1 MSLSASAISTLA
13 AVLHG
18 RLVQPGDPDYDTAR
32 QVYNGMIDRRPAL
45 LVYARDV
52 ADVQHTVRLARDH
65 QQLLAL
71 RGGGHNGGG
80 LGVCDDGVVLDVSLF
95 KAIQV
100 DPVARTVRVG
110 AGCLLREIDAATH
123 AHGLALPMGINGT
136 TGIAGLTLG
145 GGIGYLSRQYGLTVD
160 HLLSADV
167 VLASGEAVTA
177 SANAHPD
184 LFWALRGGGGN
195 FGVVTTFEFRLEPV
209 RDVVGGMTIW
219 PIERWADLLRWY
231 REFIV
236 SAPPDL
242 NGFVHLGKIPPV
254 EPFPAPL
261 HGKTIGAIV
270 WCYTGP
276 PERAEQVF
284 RPVRAFGP
292 PMIDAVQPM
301 SMPMLQGMFDALYPA
316 GLQWYW
322 RGDFF
327 DTLSDAAI
335 EQHVE
340 FAARVP
346 TLHSL
351 MHLYPVL
358 GQVHVVGPGETA
370 FSYRRSQFA
379 QVVAGVSPDPADREA
394 ITRWCKDYGAAL
406 HDLSAGGSYINFLM
420 EEGDARVQA
429 AYRGNLDR
437 LSELKRRYD
446 PGNLFR
452 VNQNIV
458 PA

>member
-1 MSLSASAISTLA
+1 MLSVSALSAFST
-13 AVLHG
+13 VLHG
-18 RLVQPGDPDYDTAR
+18 HLVQPGDTGYDAAR
-32 QVYNGMIDRRPAL
+32 QVYNGMIDRRPRL
-45 LVYARDV
+45 IVYARDV
-52 ADVQHTVRLARDH
+52 ADVQHTVRLASDH

-80 LGVCDDGVVLDVSLF
+80 LGVCDDGVVLDMSLF
-95 KAIQV
+95 KAIEI
-100 DPVARTVRVG
+100 DPAARTARVG

-177 SANAHPD
+177 SANEHPD

-219 PIERWADLLRWY
+219 PIERMTDLLRWY

-254 EPFPAPL
+254 DPFPAAL
-261 HGKTIGAIV
+261 HGRTVCAVV

-276 PERAEQVF
+276 PEQAGQVF
-284 RPVRAFGP
+284 APIRAFGP

-301 SMPMLQGMFDALYPA
+301 PMPMLQGMFDALYPA

-327 DTLSDAAI
+327 DTLSDEAI
-335 EQHVE
+335 ARHVE

-358 GQVHVVGPGETA
+358 GQVHAVGPNETA

-379 QVVAGVSPDPADREA
+379 QVVAGVSHDPADRDA

-437 LSELKRRYD
+437 LFALKRRYD

>member
-1 MSLSASAISTLA
+1 MLLPASAISALA

-18 RLVQPGDPDYDTAR
+18 HLVQPGDADYDTAR
-32 QVYNGMIDRRPAL
+32 QVYNGMIDRRPTL

-71 RGGGHNGGG
+71 RCGGHNGGG

-95 KAIQV
+95 KAIEV
-100 DPVARTVRVG
+100 DPVARTARVG

-123 AHGLALPMGINGT
+123 VHGLALPVGINGT

-145 GGIGYLSRQYGLTVD
+145 GGIGYLSRQFGLTID

-177 SANAHPD
+177 SANEHPD

-195 FGVVTTFEFRLEPV
+195 FGVVTTFEFRLVPV

-219 PIERWADLLRWY
+219 PVQRLADLLRWY

-236 SAPPDL
+236 TAPPDL
-242 NGFVHLGKIPPV
+242 NGFFHLGKIPPV

-261 HGKTIGAIV
+261 HGNTIGAIV

-284 RPVRAFGP
+284 RPIRAFGP

-301 SMPMLQGMFDALYPA
+301 SMPALQSLLGALYPP

-335 EQHVE
+335 ERHVE
-340 FAARVP
+340 FAAQVP
-346 TLHSL
+346 TQHSL
-351 MHLYPVL
+351 MHLYPVH
-358 GQVHVVGPGETA
+358 GQVHAVGPNDTA
-370 FSYRRSQFA
+370 FSYRRSQYA
-379 QVVAGVSPDPADREA
+379 QVVAGVSPDPADRDA

-437 LSELKRRYD
+437 LSALKRRYD